1 MKRLKNKTLILVI
14 CILLL
19 LNFSMF
25 STLAWMTDTSQVVN
39 TFTVGKVEIDLNETD
54 VDEDGDTKKNEY
66 KLIPGDELDKDPTLT
81 VIKGSEESY
90 IRMILNVH
98 NASAVKAIIANDRH
112 ELDSFV
118 DMLGG
123 LNTDAWKLE
132 GITEDRSENIV
143 SYEFRYKET
152 VSGFDQNGKEL
163 DKDVELPPLFTKLLV
178 PGTLTMDELNA
189 LDAGG
194 FKMVVEGHA
203 IQELGFADD
212 DEAWAAFKEEEEAEG
227 ATNAQ

>member
-1 MKRLKNKTLILVI
+1 MKLKNKTLVLII
-14 CILLL
+14 CILVL

-66 KLIPGDELDKDPTLT
+66 KLIPGSDQDKDPTLT
-81 VIKGSEESY
+81 VMKGSEECY
-90 IRMILNVH
+90 IRMIVNVY
-98 NASAVKAIIANDRH
+98 NADTVKAIVANDRH
-112 ELDSFV
+112 GLDSFT
-118 DMLGG
+118 DLLGG
-123 LNTDAWKLE
+123 LDQNIWQLE
-132 GITEDRSENIV
+132 GITENTSENML
-143 SYEFRYKET
+143 SYEFRYKTT
-152 VSGFDQNGKEL
+152 VSGLDAQGKPLAE
-163 DKDVELPPLFTKLLV
+163 DVELTPLFTKLLV

-189 LDAGG
+189 LHEGG
-194 FKMVVEGHA
+194 FKIVVEGHA
-203 IQELGFADD
+203 IQQLGFDNA